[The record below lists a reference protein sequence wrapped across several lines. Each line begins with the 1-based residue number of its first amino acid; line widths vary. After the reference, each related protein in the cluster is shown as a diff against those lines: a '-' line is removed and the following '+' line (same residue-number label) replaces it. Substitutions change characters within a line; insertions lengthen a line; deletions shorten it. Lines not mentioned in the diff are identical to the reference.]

1 MAIAF
6 DQTTRINNIGSPST
20 NLSGNVTV
28 GTGSS
33 RVLIVFV
40 SWNAGS
46 VSSVTYAGVAM
57 QYTGYTSVSGSG
69 NGAYILVNPPSGTNT
84 LSITT
89 SLSATIVAEGLAY
102 TDGHA
107 ASHSFNAVDTGAV
120 TSGATGGSSVSTNIT
135 PFTDKCWIV
144 AWGRSNGTLTFGGGD
159 FTQRTLANNCVSA
172 DTNGP
177 VDRNVLKTFTT
188 GYTPSG
194 SINNH
199 TVVAFKAS
207 GLGAELI
214 PIM

>member
-6 DQTTRINNIGSPST
+6 DQTTRISNIGSPST

-28 GTGSS
+28 GNGSA
-33 RVLIVFV
+33 RILIVFV
-40 SWNAGS
+40 SWNSGS
-46 VSSVTYAGVAM
+46 VSSVTYGGVAM

-69 NGAYILVNPPSGTNT
+69 NGAYILVNPPTGTNT

-89 SLSATIVAEGLAY
+89 SASATIVAEGLSY
-102 TDGHA
+102 TGGHT
-107 ASHSFNAVDTGAV
+107 ASHSFNAVDTGSI
-120 TSGATGGSSVSTNIT
+120 TSGATGGSSVSTTLT

-177 VDRNVLKTFTT
+177 VNRNVLKTFTT
-188 GYTPSG
+188 GYSPST
-194 SINNH
+194 SSNNH
-199 TVVAFKAS
+199 TVVAFKQS
-207 GLGAELI
+207 GNGAELI
-214 PIM
+214 PII